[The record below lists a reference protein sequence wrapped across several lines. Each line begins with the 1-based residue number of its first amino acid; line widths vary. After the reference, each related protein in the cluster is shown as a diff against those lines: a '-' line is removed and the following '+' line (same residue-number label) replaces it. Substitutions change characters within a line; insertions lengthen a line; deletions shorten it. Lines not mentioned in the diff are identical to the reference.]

1 MMYLNFVNVLSSFTF
16 IIYAFLILVSNKKPH
31 DSCLFK
37 DICGFFSWD
46 LGDFSIKICWNHP
59 VKQFFVGY
67 FVDPKVPVSNP

>member
-16 IIYAFLILVSNKKPH
+16 IIY